1 MKKIIT
7 VLLMMAALQ
16 VSATDYYISTTGSDS
31 NDGKSREAA
40 FATIGAAQQ
49 VVTAGDNVYILPGTY
64 QITEDQISR
73 EESSGPYKVVFFFT
87 QKGQKGK
94 PISFI
99 GLTENGNRPV
109 FDMSAVNPAG
119 YRVTAFLISGQ
130 YLVFRN
136 FEVIGMMVNIT
147 THTQSENFRI
157 ANGSYNTFENIA
169 CHDGMGIGFYLLRN
183 SHHNLFVNCDGYNN
197 YDPIS
202 ESGKGGQNDAFGC
215 HVNAGNPGN
224 IFIGCRAWNNS
235 DDGYDLINCYSP
247 VTFCYSFAYRNGYD
261 ADGNK
266 RQDGNGFKAGGYG
279 MGSAITLPDDGAPRH
294 EVYHCIASNN
304 KSNGIYSNHHLGGV
318 YFHHNTSYN
327 NTSYNYAMV
336 NRKDASYPDGA
347 VDVNGYDHTLEY
359 NLSYNS
365 GNRHVS
371 SLDAT
376 DGQNTL
382 TGNSYHWNTGT
393 EAWENDDIVPSEA
406 FVSTSASR
414 ITTARNADGML
425 SEYTLLYMKQE
436 NYLGYGA
443 DFSGY
448 EDAIRAAKRVSGAED
463 IVENTY
469 ISENTTWDFSDLE
482 AGSYDHAID
491 YNGLIL
497 RATTATNHGIT
508 VSNGVLSIQG
518 NQSGGVNN
526 LVNFLKNNKEAADDL
541 TNTAADRCV
550 AFNASV
556 AGTTTVTFSG
566 ASADGRKYQIFF
578 KATDKGVITEEV
590 QVAKTET
597 EVSLTSTEPGT
608 FFISATQAYKL
619 HSVTFSPSEMIL
631 TESEGLSNLE
641 QKQNEEISISF
652 KRTFDIGKAS
662 TICLPFDCTPGE
674 VGTFATFTG
683 VDEENGKVYMT
694 ATTNI
699 LEAGTPYLF
708 IPNTAEEITF
718 QNNAYTVPAEGF
730 YAAGTTNHDNWHF
743 KGTYENLTWPDGQTS
758 LYGLAGTD
766 FTPTGSEEV
775 EVGSFVRFNA
785 GITPAFR
792 AYMYYGSTE
801 PSSSARTAVRNM
813 TTAQPDTMKVMLI
826 GYNGKITEIGT
837 IPVEYKENG
846 EWFTIDGRRL
856 TGKPS
861 TKGIYINGGRKI
873 VIE

>member
-7 VLLMMAALQ
+7 ALCFIAALQ
-16 VSATDYYISTTGSDS
+16 ASATDYYISTAGSDS

-64 QITEDQISR
+64 KITEDQISR
-73 EESSGPYKVVFFFT
+73 EEASGPYKVVFYFT
-87 QKGQKGK
+87 QKGQKGE

-99 GLTENGNRPV
+99 GLTENGERPV
-109 FDMSAVNPAG
+109 FDMSAVNPTG

-157 ANGSYNTFENIA
+157 SNASYNTFDNIA

-197 YDPIS
+197 YDSVS

-215 HVNAGNPGN
+215 HVNAGNPNN
-224 IFIGCRAWNNS
+224 IFIGCRAWNNT
-235 DDGYDLINCYSP
+235 DDGYDLINCFSP
-247 VTFCYSFAYRNGYD
+247 VTFCYSLAYHNGYD
-261 ADGNK
+261 AEGNR

-279 MGSAITLPDDGAPRH
+279 MGSAITLPAEGAPCH
-294 EVYHCIASNN
+294 EVYHCISSNN

-327 NTSYNYAMV
+327 NGSYSYAMV

-365 GNRHVS
+365 GNRHIS
-371 SLDAT
+371 SLDGG

-382 TGNSYHWNTGT
+382 TGNSFRWNTGT
-393 EAWENDDIVPSEA
+393 GAWDSDDINPSED
-406 FVSTSASR
+406 FVSTSATR
-414 ITTARNADGML
+414 VTAARNADGML
-425 SEYTLLYMKQE
+425 SESTLLYMQQKT
-436 NYLGYGA
+436 YLGYGA

-448 EDAIRAAKRVSGAED
+448 EAAIRAAKRVSGAEN

-482 AGSYDHAID
+482 AGSYSKAID

-497 RATTATNHGIT
+497 RATTANNHDIK

-518 NQSGGVNN
+518 NQSSGVNN

-541 TNTAADRCV
+541 TNTTADRCV

-556 AGTTTVTFSG
+556 AGKTTAVFSG
-566 ASADGRKYQIFF
+566 ASASGRKYQIFF
-578 KATDKGVITEEV
+578 KAKDKDVITEEV
-590 QVAKTET
+590 QVVNAET

-619 HSVTFSPSEMIL
+619 HSVAFEPT
-631 TESEGLSNLE
+631 
-641 QKQNEEISISF
+641 
-652 KRTFDIGKAS
+652 A
-662 TICLPFDCTPGE
+662 
-674 VGTFATFTG
+674 TG
-683 VDEENGKVYMT
+683 VNEVKGERLKMKGEN
-694 ATTNI
+694 
-699 LEAGTPYLF
+699 
-708 IPNTAEEITF
+708 
-718 QNNAYTVPAEGF
+718 
-730 YAAGTTNHDNWHF
+730 
-743 KGTYENLTWPDGQTS
+743 
-758 LYGLAGTD
+758 
-766 FTPTGSEEV
+766 
-775 EVGSFVRFNA
+775 
-785 GITPAFR
+785 
-792 AYMYYGSTE
+792 YYDLQGRVVKN
-801 PSSSARTAVRNM
+801 PS
-813 TTAQPDTMKVMLI
+813 
-826 GYNGKITEIGT
+826 
-837 IPVEYKENG
+837 
-846 EWFTIDGRRL
+846 
-856 TGKPS
+856 
-861 TKGIYINGGRKI
+861 KGIYVCNGKKI
-873 VIE
+873 YIQ

>member
-7 VLLMMAALQ
+7 ALCFIAALQ
-16 VSATDYYISTTGSDS
+16 ASATDYYVSTTGSDS

-40 FATIGAAQQ
+40 FATLGAAQQ
-49 VVTAGDNVYILPGTY
+49 VVMTGDNVYILPGTY
-64 QITEDQISR
+64 KITEDQISR
-73 EESSGPYKVVFFFT
+73 EESSGPYKVVFYFT
-87 QKGQKGK
+87 QKGQKGE

-99 GLTENGNRPV
+99 GLTENGERPV
-109 FDMSAVNPAG
+109 FDMSAVNPEG

-157 ANGSYNTFENIA
+157 SNASYNTFDNIA
-169 CHDGMGIGFYLLRN
+169 CHDGMGIGFYLQRN

-197 YDPIS
+197 YDSVS
-202 ESGKGGQNDAFGC
+202 ESGRGGQNDAFGC

-235 DDGYDLINCYSP
+235 DDGYDLINCFSP
-247 VTFCYSFAYRNGYD
+247 VTFCYSFAYHNGYD
-261 ADGNK
+261 AAGNK

-279 MGSAITLPDDGAPRH
+279 MGSTITLPDDGAPRH
-294 EVYHCIASNN
+294 EVYHCISSYN

-327 NTSYNYAMV
+327 NSSYNYAMV

-359 NLSYNS
+359 NLSYSS
-365 GNRHVS
+365 GNRHIS

-382 TGNSYHWNTGT
+382 TGNSYHWNAG
-393 EAWENDDIVPSEA
+393 AWENDNIVPNEDFA
-406 FVSTSASR
+406 STSVSR
-414 ITTARNADGML
+414 VTAARNADGML
-425 SEYTLLYMKQE
+425 SESTLLYMQQE
-436 NYLGYGA
+436 TYLGYGA

-448 EDAIRAAKRVSGAED
+448 EAAIRAAKRVSGAEN

-482 AGSYDHAID
+482 AGSYSKAID

-526 LVNFLKNNKEAADDL
+526 LVNYLKNNKEAADDL

-556 AGTTTVTFSG
+556 AGKTTVTFSG

-578 KATDKGVITEEV
+578 KAKDKDVVTEEV
-590 QVAKTET
+590 QVVKAET

-619 HSVTFSPSEMIL
+619 HSVSFSPAS
-631 TESEGLSNLE
+631 TEIEAIR
-641 QKQNEEISISF
+641 NEELGMRNS
-652 KRTFDIGKAS
+652 KWYYN
-662 TICLPFDCTPGE
+662 L
-674 VGTFATFTG
+674 
-683 VDEENGKVYMT
+683 NGQRVT
-694 ATTNI
+694 H
-699 LEAGTPYLF
+699 P
-708 IPNTAEEITF
+708 
-718 QNNAYTVPAEGF
+718 Q
-730 YAAGTTNHDNWHF
+730 
-743 KGTYENLTWPDGQTS
+743 
-758 LYGLAGTD
+758 
-766 FTPTGSEEV
+766 
-775 EVGSFVRFNA
+775 
-785 GITPAFR
+785 
-792 AYMYYGSTE
+792 
-801 PSSSARTAVRNM
+801 
-813 TTAQPDTMKVMLI
+813 
-826 GYNGKITEIGT
+826 
-837 IPVEYKENG
+837 
-846 EWFTIDGRRL
+846 
-856 TGKPS
+856 
-861 TKGIYINGGRKI
+861 KGIYICNGKKI
-873 VIE
+873 YIQ

>member
-7 VLLMMAALQ
+7 ALFTMVALQ
-16 VSATDYYISTTGSDS
+16 VSASNYYVSTTGSDS

-40 FATIGAAQQ
+40 FATLGAAQK

-73 EESSGPYKVVFFFT
+73 EESTGPYKVVFYFT
-87 QKGQKGK
+87 QKGQKGE

-99 GLTENGNRPV
+99 GLTEDGNRPV

-119 YRVTAFLISGQ
+119 YRVTAFLVSGQ

-136 FEVIGMMVNIT
+136 FEVVGMMVNIT

-157 ANGSYNTFENIA
+157 ANGSYNTFDNIA

-197 YDPIS
+197 YDPVS

-247 VTFCYSFAYRNGYD
+247 VTFCYSFAYHNGYD
-261 ADGNK
+261 ADGNR
-266 RQDGNGFKAGGYG
+266 RQDGNGFKAGGFG

-327 NTSYNYAMV
+327 NSSYNYAMV

-365 GNRHVS
+365 GSRHIS

-393 EAWENDDIVPSEA
+393 ETWENDDIVPSEA

-425 SEYTLLYMKQE
+425 SESTLLYMQQK

-448 EDAIRAAKRVSGAED
+448 EDAIRAAKRVSGAEN

-482 AGSYDHAID
+482 AGSYDHATD

-541 TNTAADRCV
+541 TNTTADRCV

-556 AGTTTVTFSG
+556 AGTTTATFSG

-578 KATDKGVITEEV
+578 KAMDKDVVTEEV
-590 QVAKTET
+590 QVAKAET

-608 FFISATQAYKL
+608 FFISATQGYKL
-619 HSVTFSPSEMIL
+619 HSVTFSL
-631 TESEGLSNLE
+631 
-641 QKQNEEISISF
+641 
-652 KRTFDIGKAS
+652 AS
-662 TICLPFDCTPGE
+662 TDIKD
-674 VGTFATFTG
+674 VKSKKSNQTG
-683 VDEENGKVYMT
+683 YYYNLSGQRV
-694 ATTNI
+694 TN
-699 LEAGTPYLF
+699 P
-708 IPNTAEEITF
+708 
-718 QNNAYTVPAEGF
+718 Q
-730 YAAGTTNHDNWHF
+730 
-743 KGTYENLTWPDGQTS
+743 
-758 LYGLAGTD
+758 
-766 FTPTGSEEV
+766 
-775 EVGSFVRFNA
+775 
-785 GITPAFR
+785 
-792 AYMYYGSTE
+792 
-801 PSSSARTAVRNM
+801 
-813 TTAQPDTMKVMLI
+813 
-826 GYNGKITEIGT
+826 
-837 IPVEYKENG
+837 
-846 EWFTIDGRRL
+846 
-856 TGKPS
+856 
-861 TKGIYINGGRKI
+861 KGIYIYNGKKI
-873 VIE
+873 YIQ